1 MTQVKYFQRSFF
13 FHFFPCRATE
23 SRGGKVICPQGVHS
37 RARFAPPGSGGT
49 ALGPLLTGGERCSP
63 RASAPRA
70 AASLPVL
77 PHAVWGPGA
86 AAGSHAPP
94 CVPGP
99 RGRPSLLPCANRSA
113 LSGCP
118 LHLPPA
124 PYLFRGLTLGN
135 HFPPLLGHPHWSRC
149 TVMLPIPDAHLE
161 PCLYLATEPR
171 LLSRSWL
178 HRPLC
183 ALLSSQP
190 RSNQAFICPVLL
202 KGHRQPPVDR
212 SNG

>member
-1 MTQVKYFQRSFF
+1 MSAGSPQQSQVCTPLFGRDSPGPTA
-13 FHFFPCRATE
+13 HWRRAVLAE
-23 SRGGKVICPQGVHS
+23 GQCSQGGCEPS
-37 RARFAPPGSGGT
+37 RAPTCR
-49 ALGPLLTGGERCSP
+49 L
-63 RASAPRA
+63 
-70 AASLPVL
+70 
-77 PHAVWGPGA
+77 
-86 AAGSHAPP
+86 
-94 CVPGP
+94 GP
-99 RGRPSLLPCANRSA
+99 RGCRRFPRSPVCAWAPCRPSLLPCANRSA